1 MRKNSKTAVKHEMQR
16 QLHQLYQQGRG
27 KSKREA
33 KAKSGGVSPYI
44 HSPVTMQTYCQQ
56 AGQYGDWL
64 AANYPRCTMQEAA
77 QHVQEYI
84 DQGRA
89 QGWSAWT
96 QQTARSAIGKA
107 LGVKSTE
114 LAQCDTRHFADI
126 TRGRTE
132 TAHAA
137 AAAARNADDLA
148 VCECTGV
155 RHGKEANQVTPA
167 NCHWQDGHIS
177 SISLIG
183 KGGRAREATVLPGRG
198 RDILE
203 SRCKAA
209 KSPQQQLLGKMTGCN
224 VHGARAKYAGA
235 IYAKGKAEGRSSGQ
249 TYTPQARPDRHY
261 DTGLLDYVNE
271 NLGHGVGR
279 YDVAANNY
287 DYGDWEL

>member
-1 MRKNSKTAVKHEMQR
+1 MRQNSKTAVKVEMR
-16 QLHQLYQQGRG
+16 QNLHKMYQQGHG
-27 KSKREA
+27 NSKRAA
-33 KAKSGGVSPYI
+33 KAKAGGSSPYI
-44 HSPVTMQTYCQQ
+44 HSRVTLQTYCQQ
-56 AGQYGDWL
+56 TNQYGDWL
-64 AANYPRCTMQEAA
+64 AKNHPRCTMQEAA
-77 QHVQEYI
+77 QHFQEYL
-84 DQGRA
+84 DSKPN
-89 QGWSAWT
+89 WSAWT
-96 QQTARSAIGKA
+96 QQTARSAVAKA
-107 LGVKSTE
+107 LGVKSSE
-114 LAQCDTRHFADI
+114 LGRCDTRHAYNI

-132 TAHAA
+132 TAKAAKAA
-137 AAAARNADDLA
+137 AQNRDDLA
-148 VCECTGV
+148 VCECIGV

-177 SISLIG
+177 SISLVG
-183 KGGRAREATVLPGRG
+183 KGGRCREATVLPGRG

-209 KSPQQQLLGKMTGCN
+209 TNPQQQLLGKMTGCN

-271 NLGHGVGR
+271 NLGHGAGR